1 MKEDIDVDVNDVND
15 VNNVNDIHD
24 INDVNND
31 DEAEVFIAKWNAK

>member
-1 MKEDIDVDVNDVND
+1 MKEDTDVD
-15 VNNVNDIHD
+15 VNNVNIAND